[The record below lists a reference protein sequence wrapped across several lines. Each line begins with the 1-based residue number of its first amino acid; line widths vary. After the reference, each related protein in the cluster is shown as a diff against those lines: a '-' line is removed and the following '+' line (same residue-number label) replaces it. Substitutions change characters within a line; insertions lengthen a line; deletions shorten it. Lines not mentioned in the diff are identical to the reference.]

1 MKRLRPT
8 SVLLMLLAIDF
19 IWQLISLYL
28 SVGENP
34 TLLALSGD
42 SLEYWHM
49 SDSILDGNLVQKQP
63 FLSAPLYPYFI
74 ALLRALGLE
83 IVGVMVVQIMLRSAT
98 AWLITA
104 CSKKLFDNAWLSFT
118 SAASFLLL
126 LEPAYFATRMVNSSL
141 QLLLVAGV
149 VFTFLRFRES
159 QSARR
164 AVGYGGTVGLAILA
178 HPPLLAS
185 IPFLAWQALRKSKQR
200 QIGLLVVFSMVLVT
214 ATATVHNAQAT
225 KGSPGGVEFIPVS
238 AQAGVTF
245 AHGNALG
252 SNGTYQPLE
261 GVSANRLRQ
270 NSDAYEIVKQQTGE
284 EGWQHTS
291 DFYMQQGLDYWAN
304 NPGTAVS
311 LFFTKLRWLFA
322 GNNYGDLFFINLER
336 SDNAWPR
343 PATPLNFIK
352 VGWLLPLS
360 LVGLIMLWR
369 RRNTARLPLTLLFL
383 SAAAVV
389 VVFWYSPRYRLPL
402 VPIAAIVAPW
412 AIYSIG
418 RSRNLVTAMLIAI
431 PILIIEGSSA
441 MDDFDPIDKPMAG
454 SFNLNTGLNYMELE
468 QYELAI
474 PRFEHAIANGQNKA
488 VTHIALAESQ
498 VKIGTSFG
506 QQGDIS
512 AADLMFNAAIENY
525 YTALELNPSKDDARQ
540 SLVSVLEFM
549 KRNPEANK
557 VKDEG
562 KRIKSQ

>member
-1 MKRLRPT
+1 
-8 SVLLMLLAIDF
+8 
-19 IWQLISLYL
+19 
-28 SVGENP
+28 
-34 TLLALSGD
+34 
-42 SLEYWHM
+42 
-49 SDSILDGNLVQKQP
+49 
-63 FLSAPLYPYFI
+63 
-74 ALLRALGLE
+74 
-83 IVGVMVVQIMLRSAT
+83 
-98 AWLITA
+98 
-104 CSKKLFDNAWLSFT
+104 
-118 SAASFLLL
+118 
-126 LEPAYFATRMVNSSL
+126 
-141 QLLLVAGV
+141 
-149 VFTFLRFRES
+149 
-159 QSARR
+159 
-164 AVGYGGTVGLAILA
+164 
-178 HPPLLAS
+178 
-185 IPFLAWQALRKSKQR
+185 
-200 QIGLLVVFSMVLVT
+200 
-214 ATATVHNAQAT
+214 
-225 KGSPGGVEFIPVS
+225 
-238 AQAGVTF
+238 
-245 AHGNALG
+245 
-252 SNGTYQPLE
+252 

-454 SFNLNTGLNYMELE
+454 SFNLN
-468 QYELAI
+468 
-474 PRFEHAIANGQNKA
+474 
-488 VTHIALAESQ
+488 
-498 VKIGTSFG
+498 
-506 QQGDIS
+506 
-512 AADLMFNAAIENY
+512 
-525 YTALELNPSKDDARQ
+525 
-540 SLVSVLEFM
+540 
-549 KRNPEANK
+549 
-557 VKDEG
+557 
-562 KRIKSQ
+562 